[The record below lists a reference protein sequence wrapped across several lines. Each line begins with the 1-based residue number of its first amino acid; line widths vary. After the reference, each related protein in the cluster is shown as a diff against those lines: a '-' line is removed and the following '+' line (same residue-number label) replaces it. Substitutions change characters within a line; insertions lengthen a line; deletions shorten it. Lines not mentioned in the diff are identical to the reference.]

1 MDLEVRPEHDI
12 VPRLQEGLFRYVCL
26 FGFFC
31 LMWWPIP
38 ISNNQICPHLENFAK
53 QRTPNKVICFQGQA
67 TGRGFYYRTN
77 KPTIDIEGSN
87 LRERCGSSNNDCR
100 PTGQWFI
107 LWVAPSILWV
117 PFEQRLRCC
126 GISWRFAR
134 HLIPRKCSLCFQGI
148 LWATDAWNIRRMNAL
163 RKKELSCMLITSDN
177 ICWIPQKSL
186 CRKVY
191 PKKKALRKIATC

>member
-38 ISNNQICPHLENFAK
+38 ISNNPICPHLENFAK

-77 KPTIDIEGSN
+77 KPTIDIGGSN
-87 LRERCGSSNNDCR
+87 LRENR
-100 PTGQWFI
+100 
-107 LWVAPSILWV
+107 
-117 PFEQRLRCC
+117 
-126 GISWRFAR
+126 RFAR

-163 RKKELSCMLITSDN
+163 RRKELSCMLITSDN

-191 PKKKALRKIATC
+191 PKKKGLRKIATC